1 MIYFHIHRFET
12 DFEEL
17 SYTLILILYFSV
29 FYSFWY
35 IGIIRSLIKW
45 WKVVSA
51 LNPCCLNISINVVYE
66 AQRKVTVSKGT
77 LHPKFIISFL
87 MHEIF
92 KFVQIMTIMDQE
104 WVFIIKKNI
113 ELRKL
118 VYRIFDL
125 VMPIVM
131 CGSGIGGGM
140 NFTICWIYLCYNT
153 KVWEYL
159 NYSGRVVIH
168 ILNIVYYKLY

>member
-1 MIYFHIHRFET
+1 
-12 DFEEL
+12 
-17 SYTLILILYFSV
+17 
-29 FYSFWY
+29 
-35 IGIIRSLIKW
+35 
-45 WKVVSA
+45 
-51 LNPCCLNISINVVYE
+51 
-66 AQRKVTVSKGT
+66 
-77 LHPKFIISFL
+77 

-131 CGSGIGGGM
+131 CGSGMGGGDE
-140 NFTICWIYLCYNT
+140 FYDL
-153 KVWEYL
+153 L
-159 NYSGRVVIH
+159 N
-168 ILNIVYYKLY
+168 LFML

>member
-35 IGIIRSLIKW
+35 NYRHYSFFDKMMERIDEVHKLT
-45 WKVVSA
+45 KVASA
-51 LNPCCLNISINVVYE
+51 INPCSLNISINLWS
-66 AQRKVTVSKGT
+66 VSKGS
-77 LHPKFIISFL
+77 LHSKFIILSFL
-87 MHEIF
+87 MHRIF
-92 KFVQIMTIMDQE
+92 KFVQIGTILDQE
-104 WVFIIKKNI
+104 WVFIIKKII
-113 ELRKL
+113 ELTKL

-131 CGSGIGGGM
+131 CGYIMWG
-140 NFTICWIYLCYNT
+140 YNT